1 VPEWLRSWLRR
12 FGIGE
17 RRWIPDLEE
26 REEHRTIVRSRLAQ
40 GPVRESAAEDARENE
55 TSAPR

>member
-26 REEHRTIVRSRLAQ
+26 REEHRTIVRSRLAH
-40 GPVRESAAEDARENE
+40 GPVGESATEDAREDE
-55 TSAPR
+55 TSASR